1 MFKQPTIGSID
12 LSGIGRD
19 GRVLWQIRHPN
30 TLVYTG
36 VDLIA
41 RMLAWEDVRI
51 NAAYLEFMP
60 ADSSSSSSGTIGGAV
75 DPAEGRDYYQAIDE
89 GHGPGSDYL
98 RVPIVTPPY
107 LESTDTSKFTGN
119 RVTFSAFSVGS
130 LGINSQPFS
139 VGARIFGLALVYAP
153 NMDDRTQD
161 IVFARSYGFEP
172 REKTDVHQIMLR
184 WAHVVGDVTDGT
196 ASSSSTVP

>member
-12 LSGIGRD
+12 LSGIAGD
-19 GRVLWQIRHPN
+19 GRILWRVRHPN

-60 ADSSSSSSGTIGGAV
+60 ADGSSSGTIGGAV

-107 LESTDTSKFTGN
+107 LESTDTSKFAGN
-119 RVTFSAFSVGS
+119 RVVFSAFSVGS
-130 LGINSQPFS
+130 EGINHQQFG

-153 NMDDRTQD
+153 DMNDRTRD

-184 WAHVVGDVTDGT
+184 WAHVVGDVTDGST
-196 ASSSSTVP
+196 SSSSSAP